1 MNLNRIINEV
11 PRLNNNLTPENYIKR
26 KISMFKSGMITS
38 IIITAISVIIILSVF
53 LYIGFMVLK
62 NL

>member
-11 PRLNNNLTPENYIKR
+11 PGLNNNLTPENYIKR
-26 KISMFKSGMITS
+26 KISMFKSGVVTS
-38 IIITAISVIIILSVF
+38 VIITAISVIIILSVF

>member
-11 PRLNNNLTPENYIKR
+11 PGLNNNLTPDNYIKR

-38 IIITAISVIIILSVF
+38 VIITVISVIIILSVF
-53 LYIGFMVLK
+53 LYIGFMVIK

>member
-11 PRLNNNLTPENYIKR
+11 PGLNSSVTPENYIRR
-26 KISMFKSGMITS
+26 KINMFKSGMITS
-38 IIITAISVIIILSVF
+38 IIITVISVIIILSVF
-53 LYIGFMVLK
+53 LYIGFMVIK

>member
-1 MNLNRIINEV
+1 MNFNRIMNDV
-11 PRLNNNLTPENYIKR
+11 TGVNTSTTPENYISR
-26 KISMFKSGMITS
+26 KINQFKSGMITS
-38 IIITAISVIIILSVF
+38 IIITAVSAVIILSVF